1 MRKPL
6 RFGVVSSGAPSY
18 KAWVTLARRVEEL
31 GYASLLMPDRLAT
44 PLAPFTALAL
54 AAEATTTL
62 RVGSHVFANDYRHPA
77 MLAKEAAT
85 LDLLSR
91 GRFELGLG
99 AGVGQPDYQQMGL
112 PLESAGTRVSRV
124 EEALHIIKQCFT
136 EEVVNF
142 SGKYYTI
149 TDLRGL
155 PKPIQKPHPPI
166 FIGSMGK
173 RMLSIAAR
181 EADSIAPEIRPTP
194 PGSTEADATI
204 EEKLAWI
211 REAAGERIEQL
222 ELCQTIYS
230 IAITDSRSEAVPQPW
245 SSLRRQEMSTEQA
258 VAHLQEQHERY
269 GFSYFH
275 VFEGQMEN
283 FAPVVA
289 RLAGKYTAESRLWSG
304 DVIPTN

>member
-1 MRKPL
+1 MRKPF
-6 RFGVVSSGAPSY
+6 RFGVVSSGASSY
-18 KAWVTLARRVEEL
+18 KAWVTLARRAEEL

-62 RVGSHVFANDYRHPA
+62 RVGSHVFANDYRHPV

-85 LDLLSR
+85 LDLLSH

-124 EEALHIIKQCFT
+124 EEALHIIKQFFT

-166 FIGSMGK
+166 FIGSTGK

-194 PGSTEADATI
+194 PGSNEVDAPI

-211 REAAGERIEQL
+211 REAAGERIEQV

-230 IAITDSRSEAVPQPW
+230 IVITDSRSEAVPQPW
-245 SSLRRQEMSTEQA
+245 SFLQRQEMSTEQA

-275 VFEGQMEN
+275 VFDGQMEN
-283 FAPVVA
+283 IAPVVA
-289 RLAGKYTAESRLWSG
+289 RLAGK
-304 DVIPTN
+304 

>member
-1 MRKPL
+1 
-6 RFGVVSSGAPSY
+6 
-18 KAWVTLARRVEEL
+18 
-31 GYASLLMPDRLAT
+31 
-44 PLAPFTALAL
+44 
-54 AAEATTTL
+54 
-62 RVGSHVFANDYRHPA
+62 

-85 LDLLSR
+85 LDLLSH

-124 EEALHIIKQCFT
+124 EEALHIIKQFFT

-166 FIGSMGK
+166 FIGSTGK

-194 PGSTEADATI
+194 PGSNEVDAPI

-211 REAAGERIEQL
+211 REAAGERIEQV

-230 IAITDSRSEAVPQPW
+230 IVITDSRSEAVPQPW
-245 SSLRRQEMSTEQA
+245 SFLQRQEMSTEQA

-275 VFEGQMEN
+275 VFDGQMEN
-283 FAPVVA
+283 IAPVVA
-289 RLAGKYTAESRLWSG
+289 RLAGK
-304 DVIPTN
+304 